1 MGNNLHTSIKTILN
15 EKMSWDYESVKKAAE
30 KYPNRNQFK
39 INLPGAYEFAVK
51 NGILDK
57 ILPSSKNKWDYESVK
72 KETEKY
78 PSYVEFQKNSP
89 GAYNFAI
96 KNKIINDFFPKQKRW
111 DEKSIKDDAAKYK
124 TRQEFR
130 YGSPSAYARALKKG
144 MIDTLFPQ
152 RLTTSIGERIVDE
165 FLTKNGINFK
175 REKTFEGCFV
185 EKNGKCFKLKYDFYL
200 PEKNILIEYDG
211 IGHYKPV
218 DRFGGQEGF
227 ATRRMYDF
235 IKNKFAES
243 QNMKLI
249 RIPYTVRTI
258 DEVGKYLN
266 TLTESDITRIVRRV
280 IKEQQ
285 GDLSKCANQYID
297 FLFEPSIMDGN
308 NEVIDGGDLYYWNNN
323 EIPELNDLEAFNRFI
338 KHLQY
343 VIEDVEIFSGEEC
356 GNISFEEIV
365 PIIQNLYRK
374 KITNTT
380 NGEKNP
386 DDKFYK
392 LIVGLYSKNGQTI
405 PINVRRRMTNSSV
418 IGSINN
424 AMMENPP
431 NEFDDEF
438 EYADNILNWTA
449 EVYYP
454 YLDDVDDRDEIIDFM
469 KEEYSDI
476 IFDYFYSQE

>member
-1 MGNNLHTSIKTILN
+1 MGNNLN
-15 EKMSWDYESVKKAAE
+15 ETKFWDDDSVRKIALEFSGGTKSEFKK
-30 KYPNRNQFK
+30 KY
-39 INLPGAYEFAVK
+39 PGAYYYAVRNKLIDSLFPNPLRVSSNLEFDKVK
-51 NGILDK
+51 ELSKEYTSRGDLQKRNRKLYMYILRRGW
-57 ILPSSKNKWDYESVK
+57 IEQLFP
-72 KETEKY
+72 
-78 PSYVEFQKNSP
+78 
-89 GAYNFAI
+89 
-96 KNKIINDFFPKQKRW
+96 NKIRTNW
-111 DEKSIKDDAAKYK
+111 DEDSVRNIAKQYKSRKEFETGKHQGAFGYAVRNKMLDD
-124 TRQEFR
+124 
-130 YGSPSAYARALKKG
+130 
-144 MIDTLFPQ
+144 LFPE
-152 RLTTSIGERIVDE
+152 RLSTSVGERIVDE

>member
-297 FLFEPSIMDGN
+297 FLFEPSIMDGK